1 MRLKMTERCLSD
13 DEFVRRLSGHP
24 ELRRQMES
32 LLLAVEDESGA
43 HKTAD
48 AAELQIIEEM
58 RRSGQVA
65 LQSWA
70 TRRVEETAQVAAQT
84 DGQWSEGKKTLL
96 AQYVWRHL
104 RRRTPIPRR
113 QQKNPSVRAKRG
125 GKASWL
131 FTPAAACSNGLWC

>member
-84 DGQWSEGKKTLL
+84 DGQWSEGKKNSVGTVRL
-96 AQYVWRHL
+96 A
-104 RRRTPIPRR
+104 TFAST
-113 QQKNPSVRAKRG
+113 NPNTEMATKESVRSR
-125 GKASWL
+125 KARR
-131 FTPAAACSNGLWC
+131 